1 MVKEARTPKDIAYA
15 DKLVSLIAAIPETKR
30 SAYVDVIEALLM
42 GAAISEKLNK
52 TQGPTNPQ
60 NV

>member
-30 SAYVDVIEALLM
+30 SAYDVIEALLI
-42 GAAISEKLNK
+42 GAAISEKQNK